1 MLPSTTSGESRTV
14 WPGLTLAGILIVV
27 LLCVAAFWLSRSRTD
42 SNTLAIQQALAE
54 GRIDEAAA
62 QVDSWLR
69 IQPDWALAHYLKA
82 RIAWARKDLNTADL
96 ELRRA
101 QSLGYPWYELAGL
114 QGLIL
119 ARAGQLDAAEPP
131 LREAFNRS
139 PGADPEVA
147 EALARLYLGTFRL
160 SEASAVLKHWSE
172 QAPKDAIPYLL
183 QTEVDVRNHVR
194 PAEIIERFRSALER
208 DPGLLR
214 ARLGLAETLESNHQ
228 NTEAALEYA
237 AYLASKP
244 DDARG
249 YLGAGRNALEMG
261 RDQEALQWLE
271 RALTLSPRDPVV
283 LAARA
288 TVELRLGHFESA
300 LQYLDRSIQIDP
312 FDHGNRYQRMLVLT
326 RLGRKTEADAERQA
340 VERIRKEQDEFG
352 KISRELV
359 RAPLDTG
366 LRFEAARWLIKHGHE
381 DEALEW
387 ANLVLRTDPA
397 HPQMNRLLAD
407 YYRSRHQLGL
417 ANFHEA
423 HAAPSSAQE
432 RAPDPSAGK

>member
-1 MLPSTTSGESRTV
+1 M
-14 WPGLTLAGILIVV
+14 
-27 LLCVAAFWLSRSRTD
+27 
-42 SNTLAIQQALAE
+42 
-54 GRIDEAAA
+54 
-62 QVDSWLR
+62 
-69 IQPDWALAHYLKA
+69 
-82 RIAWARKDLNTADL
+82 
-96 ELRRA
+96 
-101 QSLGYPWYELAGL
+101 

-119 ARAGQLDAAEPP
+119 ARTGQLAAAEPS

-139 PGADPEVA
+139 PGTEPEVA

-160 SEASAVLKHWSE
+160 SEASAVLKVWSE
-172 QAPKDAIPYLL
+172 QSPREALPYLL

-194 PAEIIERFRSALER
+194 PAEIIERFRSALQR

-214 ARLGLAETLESNHQ
+214 ARLSLAETLESNHQ
-228 NTEAALEYA
+228 NAEAAEEYA
-237 AYLASKP
+237 AYLAKKP

-261 RDQEALQWLE
+261 REQDALHFLE
-271 RALTLSPRDPVV
+271 RALALSPRDPVV

-288 TVELRLGHFESA
+288 TVELRLEHFDRA
-300 LQYLDRSIQIDP
+300 LQYLDQSIEIDP

-326 RLGRKTEADAERQA
+326 RLGRKTDADAERLA

-352 KISRELV
+352 EISRALLLS
-359 RAPLDTG
+359 PLDAG
-366 LRFEAARWLIKHGHE
+366 LRFKAARWLMNHGHE

-397 HPQMNRLLAD
+397 HPEMNRLLAD

-423 HAAPSSAQE
+423 HAAPSSGQQ
-432 RAPDPSAGK
+432 RVPDPSAKK